1 MPNYKKLSNTF
12 PKITNNKKLMANEV
26 IKTNFELPKGDAKKT
41 WGNVMTIVILGFFA
55 IMFYIYVLPFLL
67 KMVWGTVELI
77 VGIAIAIFLLMILT
91 SKKFW
96 RGMRYFSEAI
106 AQGFLG
112 WAIEMNPWN
121 ILNLQIEQAE
131 KDRDQLRLH
140 GEKLKAQETSLQLQ
154 LDENEKNLRQ
164 AQEEVK
170 ICQSRL
176 QKKPDDFDTQLAL
189 ETSSTNFTN
198 AKDFI
203 DAVKPVANDVGNLV
217 VFADKAYRKSGVA
230 LLNSRN
236 TIKIQKAKY
245 DAVTTASAT
254 MGKAMKAFTGNTE
267 LNTDADKAIQNI
279 RQDVANKIGGIKS
292 AIQITS
298 QAMNAQDLKDAAKVS
313 IAAQTATQ
321 LDVDRTFNYSDSI
334 QSSAANIVEVG
345 SKKDDGTNK
354 YLDFFNK

>member
-1 MPNYKKLSNTF
+1 
-12 PKITNNKKLMANEV
+12 MANEL

-41 WGNVMTIVILGFFA
+41 WGTIMTVVILAGLA
-55 IMFYIYVLPFLL
+55 LLFYMYILPFLL
-67 KMVWGTVELI
+67 SVVWGTVQLI
-77 VGIAIAIFLLMILT
+77 IGIAVAIVLLMILT
-91 SKKFW
+91 NPKFW
-96 RGMRYFSEAI
+96 RGIRYFSEAI
-106 AQGFLG
+106 AQGTLG

-121 ILNLQIEQAE
+121 ILNLQVEEAE
-131 KDRDQLRLH
+131 KDRDQLRIH
-140 GEKLKAQETSLQLQ
+140 GEKLKAQESSLQLQ
-154 LDENEKNLRQ
+154 LEENEKNLRQ
-164 AQEEVK
+164 SQEEVK
-170 ICQSRL
+170 LCQAKL
-176 QKKPDDFDTQLAL
+176 QKNPEDFDTQLAL
-189 ETSSTNFTN
+189 ETSATNFNN

-203 DAVKPVANDVGNLV
+203 DAVKPVANDVQNLV

-230 LLNSRN
+230 LLNSKN

-267 LNTDADKAIQNI
+267 LNTDADMAIQKI

-334 QSSAANIVEVG
+334 QSSAAKIENADSI
-345 SKKDDGTNK
+345 SDGRNK
-354 YLDFFNK
+354 YLDIFKNKE

>member
-1 MPNYKKLSNTF
+1 
-12 PKITNNKKLMANEV
+12 MANEI
-26 IKTNFELPKGDAKKT
+26 IKSTFELPKDDPKKT
-41 WGNVMTIVILGFFA
+41 WGTIMTFVILGGLA
-55 IMFYIYVLPFLL
+55 LLFYIYVLPFLL
-67 KMVWGTVELI
+67 SVVWGTVQLI
-77 VGIAIAIFLLMILT
+77 IGIAVAIFLLMILT
-91 SKKFW
+91 NAKFW
-96 RGMRYFSEAI
+96 RGIRYFSEAI
-106 AQGFLG
+106 AQGTLG

-131 KDRDQLRLH
+131 KDREQLRIH

-154 LDENEKNLRQ
+154 LEENERNLRQ

-170 ICQSRL
+170 ICQAKL
-176 QKKPDDFDTQLAL
+176 QRTPDDFDTQLAL
-189 ETSSTNFTN
+189 ETSATNFNN

-203 DAVKPVANDVGNLV
+203 DAVKPVANDVKNLV

-230 LLNSRN
+230 LLNSKN

-254 MGKAMKAFTGNTE
+254 MGKAMKAFTGNTD
-267 LNTDADKAIQNI
+267 LNTDAETAIAKI

-313 IAAQTATQ
+313 IAAQTANQ

-334 QSSAANIVEVG
+334 QSSAAKIEDVASGVN
-345 SKKDDGTNK
+345 DGKNK
-354 YLDFFNK
+354 YLDFFNDKK

>member
-1 MPNYKKLSNTF
+1 
-12 PKITNNKKLMANEV
+12 MADEL
-26 IKTNFELPKGDAKKT
+26 IKTNFELSKWDAKKT
-41 WGNVMTIVILGFFA
+41 WGIIMMVVILAGLALLFY
-55 IMFYIYVLPFLL
+55 MFILPFLL
-67 KMVWGTVELI
+67 NIVWGTIELV
-77 VGIAIAIFLLMILT
+77 VGIAIAIVLLMILT
-91 SKKFW
+91 NPKFW
-96 RGMRYFSEAI
+96 RGIRYFSEAI
-106 AQGFLG
+106 AQGMLG

-121 ILNLQIEQAE
+121 ILNLQVEEAE
-131 KDRDQLRLH
+131 KDRDQLRIH
-140 GEKLKAQETSLQLQ
+140 GEKLKAQESSLQLQ
-154 LDENEKNLRQ
+154 LEENEKNLRQ

-189 ETSSTNFTN
+189 ETSATNFNN

-203 DAVKPVANDVGNLV
+203 EAVKPVSNDVKNLV

-230 LLNSRN
+230 LLNSKN

-254 MGKAMKAFTGNTE
+254 MGKAMKAFTGNTD
-267 LNTDADKAIQNI
+267 LNSDADQAIQKI
-279 RQDVANKIGGIKS
+279 RQDVASKIGGIKS

-321 LDVDRTFNYSDSI
+321 LDVDRTFSYSDSI
-334 QSSAANIVEVG
+334 QSSAAKIEDVD
-345 SKKDDGTNK
+345 SDKDKGTNK
-354 YLDFFNK
+354 YLDFFKK

>member
-1 MPNYKKLSNTF
+1 METDLTKS
-12 PKITNNKKLMANEV
+12 
-26 IKTNFELPKGDAKKT
+26 NFELPKWDAKKT
-41 WGNVMTIVILGFFA
+41 WGNVVGIGLLGAVAFG
-55 IMFYIYVLPFLL
+55 FYKYVLPILL
-67 KMVWGTVELI
+67 NLVWGTVELVI
-77 VGIAIAIFLLMILT
+77 GIALVIGLLMIVT
-91 SKKFW
+91 NPKFW

-106 AQGFLG
+106 AQGLLG

-121 ILNLQIEQAE
+121 ILNLQVEQAE
-131 KDRDQLRLH
+131 KDRDQLRVH
-140 GEKLKAQETSLQLQ
+140 GEKLKAQESSLQLQ
-154 LDENEKNLRQ
+154 LEENERNLRQ

-170 ICQSRL
+170 ICQAKL
-176 QKKPDDFDTQLAL
+176 QRNPDDFDTQLAL
-189 ETSSTNFTN
+189 ETSATNFNN

-203 DAVKPVANDVGNLV
+203 DAVKPVANDVKNLV

-230 LLNSRN
+230 LLNSKN

-254 MGKAMKAFTGNTE
+254 MRKAMKAFTGNTE
-267 LNTDADKAIQNI
+267 LNNDADTAIQKI

-334 QSSAANIVEVG
+334 QTSAVKIGLDPANKNAG
-345 SKKDDGTNK
+345 NNK
-354 YLDFFNK
+354 YLDFLK

>member
-1 MPNYKKLSNTF
+1 
-12 PKITNNKKLMANEV
+12 MANEIV
-26 IKTNFELPKGDAKKT
+26 KSNFELPTWDAKKT
-41 WGNVMTIVILGFFA
+41 WGIIMMVVILGGLGLL
-55 IMFYIYVLPFLL
+55 FYMYILPFLL
-67 KMVWGTVELI
+67 SVVWGTVQLI
-77 VGIAIAIFLLMILT
+77 VGIAIAIVLLMILT
-91 SKKFW
+91 NPKFW
-96 RGMRYFSEAI
+96 RGIRYFSEAV

-121 ILNLQIEQAE
+121 ILNLQVEEAE
-131 KDRDQLRLH
+131 KDRDQLRIH
-140 GEKLKAQETSLQLQ
+140 GEKLKTQETSLQLQ
-154 LDENEKNLRQ
+154 LEENEKNLRQ

-170 ICQSRL
+170 ICQARL
-176 QKKPDDFDTQLAL
+176 QKNPEDFDTQLAL
-189 ETSSTNFTN
+189 ETSATNFNN

-203 DAVKPVANDVGNLV
+203 DAVKPVANDVKNLV
-217 VFADKAYRKSGVA
+217 LFADKAYRKSGVA
-230 LLNSRN
+230 LMNSKN

-267 LNTDADKAIQNI
+267 LNTDADTAINKI

-321 LDVDRTFNYSDSI
+321 LDVDNTFNYSDTV
-334 QSSAANIVEVG
+334 QTSAGKLNVD
-345 SKKDDGTNK
+345 SDDGGKNK
-354 YLDFFNK
+354 YLDYLKK